1 MKIVVVTDAWRPQ
14 VNGVVRTY
22 EYMQRELQLLGHD
35 VQFIHPGEFH
45 TIPCPTYPSIRL
57 AVMPYRGVRA
67 RLECINPDA
76 IHVATEG
83 PLGQAARKYC
93 LQNQLPFTTSYHTQF
108 PEYFRAR
115 VPLPL
120 SLGYAMV
127 RRFHQPAVR
136 TMVPSQYM
144 RGTLINRGFE
154 NVIVWSRGV
163 DAALFKPGP
172 RNIFD
177 HKRPISVYLGR
188 VAVEKNIEAFLD
200 LELPGTRLVIG
211 DGPDLDKLK
220 SAYPDVIFTGFKFGE
235 ELAAMLAACDVFVFP
250 SRTDT
255 FGIVLLEA
263 MACGLPVAAYPV
275 TGPIDVVKQG
285 VTGILDE
292 DLKAAVEGALQLNR
306 DDCVVYARTF
316 CWRASA
322 ECFLQH
328 LAPVNPH
335 PDPQS
340 ISDAC
345 ATG

>member
-1 MKIVVVTDAWRPQ
+1 MKVVVITDAWQPQ

-22 EYMQRELQLLGHD
+22 EYMQRELPLLGHD
-35 VQFIHPGEFH
+35 LQFIHPGEFR

-57 AVMPYRGVRA
+57 AVMPYRGVRT
-67 RLECINPDA
+67 RLDGIDPDA
-76 IHVATEG
+76 IHIATEG

-93 LQNQLPFTTSYHTQF
+93 LQNDLPFTTSYHTQF
-108 PEYFRAR
+108 PEYIRAR
-115 VPLPL
+115 APVPL
-120 SLGYAMV
+120 SIGYAMV
-127 RRFHQPAVR
+127 RRFHRPAVR

-144 RGTLINRGFE
+144 RDTLVNRGFE
-154 NVIVWSRGV
+154 DVIVWSRGV
-163 DAALFKPGP
+163 DATLFKPGP
-172 RNIFD
+172 RDILD
-177 HKRPISVYLGR
+177 YKRPIAVYLGR

-200 LELPGTRLVIG
+200 LDLPGSKMVIG

-220 SAYPDVIFTGFKFGE
+220 SAYPEVMFTGFKFGE
-235 ELAAMLAACDVFVFP
+235 ELASLLAACDVFVFS

-285 VTGILDE
+285 VTGVLDE

-306 DDCVVYARTF
+306 DDCVGYARTF
-316 CWRASA
+316 CWRTSA

-328 LAPVNPH
+328 LAPVNNHTSTQPV
-335 PDPQS
+335 
-340 ISDAC
+340 SDAC